1 MYIAVSS
8 QDFHV
13 VLSDS
18 ENRGRWIGRQIGEGS
33 HEGGTGDKREANA
46 VVVEGD
52 QLG

>member
-1 MYIAVSS
+1 MLYYQIPRIGGGSI
-8 QDFHV
+8 D
-13 VLSDS
+13 
-18 ENRGRWIGRQIGEGS
+18 GIGRQIGEGS